1 MWFTTFLIKPLYNVF
16 VYLIGVM
23 PAGDVGLALI
33 VMTVAVRVIFY
44 PAYTSSIKTQ
54 MGMAAVQGELD
65 EINEK
70 YKDEPNEKAQR
81 IMALYKERNI
91 KPFSSFI
98 AVLAPIPIFI
108 ALYYSIAR
116 EGLPHIDTNLLYSFV
131 HVPTTVNVEFLGF
144 LNLLAAHNIPLALI
158 VAFLQYLVVRLSV
171 TRTKKANTSKPV
183 AADKAQAQAMQQNLM
198 LYALPILYVF
208 IVYSLPAVAGLY
220 FGVSNLI
227 SVGQEL
233 LIKRQLAK
241 QSSQHIA
248 TVA

>member
-1 MWFTTFLIKPLYNVF
+1 MWFTTYFIQPLYNVF
-16 VYLIGVM
+16 VYLIDVM
-23 PAGDVGLALI
+23 PGGDVGLAVV
-33 VMTVAVRVIFY
+33 VMTIAVRLIFY
-44 PAYTSSIKTQ
+44 PAYTASIRTQ

-70 YKDEPNEKAQR
+70 YKDDSNEKAKR

-108 ALYYSIAR
+108 ALYYAIAR
-116 EGLPHIDTNLLYSFV
+116 EGLPRIDTALLYSFV
-131 HVPTTVNVEFLGF
+131 HAPAAVNVNFLGF
-144 LNLLAAHNIPLALI
+144 LNLLAAHNILLSVI
-158 VAFLQYLVVRLSV
+158 VAFLQYLVVRLSI
-171 TRTKKANTSKPV
+171 TRTTKAATTAKPV
-183 AADKAQAQAMQQNLM
+183 AADKAKAQALQQNLM
-198 LYALPILYVF
+198 LYALPVLYVF

-233 LIKRQLAK
+233 LIKRQ
-241 QSSQHIA
+241 IA
-248 TVA
+248 GSR

>member
-1 MWFTTFLIKPLYNVF
+1 MWFTTYLIKPLYNVF

-23 PAGDVGLALI
+23 PGGDVGFALI
-33 VMTVAVRVIFY
+33 VMTIAVRVIFY
-44 PAYTSSIKTQ
+44 PAYTSSIRTQ

-70 YKDEPNEKAQR
+70 YKDDPTEKAQR

-144 LNLLAAHNIPLALI
+144 LNLLASHNIPLSII
-158 VAFLQYLVVRLSV
+158 VAFLQYLVVRLSI
-171 TRTKKANTSKPV
+171 TRTKKATTTAKPL

-220 FGVSNLI
+220 FGVTNLI

-233 LIKRQLAK
+233 LIKRQ
-241 QSSQHIA
+241 IA
-248 TVA
+248 RKG

>member
-1 MWFTTFLIKPLYNVF
+1 MWFTTYFIQPLYNVF
-16 VYLIGVM
+16 IYLIGVM
-23 PAGDVGLALI
+23 PGGDVGLALI
-33 VMTVAVRVIFY
+33 AMTIAVRLIFY
-44 PAYTSSIKTQ
+44 PAYSSSIRTQ

-91 KPFSSFI
+91 RPFSSFI

-116 EGLPHIDTNLLYSFV
+116 EGLPHIDTDLLYSFV
-131 HVPTTVNVEFLGF
+131 HVPATVNVEFLGF
-144 LNLLAAHNIPLALI
+144 LNLLAAHNVILSVI
-158 VAFLQYLVVRLSV
+158 VAFLQYIVVRLSI
-171 TRTKKANTSKPV
+171 TRTKKVASAQKPL
-183 AADKAQAQAMQQNLM
+183 AKDKAQAQAMQQNLM
-198 LYALPILYVF
+198 LYALPVLYIG

-220 FGVSNLI
+220 FGITNLF

-233 LIKRQLAK
+233 LIRHQLK
-241 QSSQHIA
+241 NK
-248 TVA
+248 TN

>member
-16 VYLIGVM
+16 IYLIGVM
-23 PAGDVGLALI
+23 PGGDVGFALI
-33 VMTVAVRVIFY
+33 VMTLAVRIIFY
-44 PAYTSSIKTQ
+44 PAYTSSIRTQ

-70 YKDEPNEKAQR
+70 YKDDPTEKAQR

-91 KPFSSFI
+91 RPFSSFI
-98 AVLAPIPIFI
+98 AILAPIPIFI

-131 HVPTTVNVEFLGF
+131 HVPATVNVEFLGF
-144 LNLLAAHNIPLALI
+144 LNLLAAHNIILSVI
-158 VAFLQYLVVRLSV
+158 VAFLQYLVVRLSI
-171 TRTKKANTSKPV
+171 TRTKSVATTAKPL
-183 AADKAQAQAMQQNLM
+183 AKDKAQAQAMQQNLM
-198 LYALPILYVF
+198 LYALPILYIF

-220 FGVSNLI
+220 FGVTNLI

-233 LIKRQLAK
+233 LIRRQ
-241 QSSQHIA
+241 IA
-248 TVA
+248 QRG